1 MKKKVGNYKG
11 KAIVEGVGEISLLK
25 HEILFNPNQSLE
37 PINDDDTITEI
48 FKGNEYVWKLPSPQG
63 EPDSDKWNKYIE
75 ALNMFNLLNVF
86 ECIYDI
92 PNGSPMYGYRG
103 SKAIKVIADEANKT
117 LPNSYIHHSITHIR
131 ESKLKH
137 PLTDGVVY
145 DSFIDY
151 LIKGESMS
159 EEEALLYMTET
170 LGLERIPLDDYKEL
184 IKELPINW
192 V

>member
-48 FKGNEYVWKLPSPQG
+48 FKGNEYVWKLPSPLG
-63 EPDSDKWNKYIE
+63 EPNSDKWNKYIE
-75 ALNMFNLLNVF
+75 ALSKFNNLNVF
-86 ECIYDI
+86 ECIYAI
-92 PNGSPMYGYRG
+92 PDAFPMYGYRG
-103 SKAIKVIADEANKT
+103 SKAIRVITDEVNKT
-117 LPNSYIHHSITHIR
+117 LPNSYIRYSITHIR
-131 ESKLKH
+131 ESKLKF
-137 PLTDGVVY
+137 PLTGGVVY

-170 LGLERIPLDDYKEL
+170 LGLERVPLDDYKEFRKS
-184 IKELPINW
+184 ITEW